1 VNEITA
7 NYIGGQWTA
16 PTTAETHLVVDPATH
31 EVVGSAPMSS
41 AEDVDRAVAA
51 ARAAFPGWA
60 ATAPSDRADLL
71 KTLNELIRGHATE
84 LARLVQLEMG
94 APFEF
99 AFSEHVGTPIA
110 IIDDYVGQLGRESE
124 PEYVGSSLIVH
135 EPVGVVAAILPW
147 NYPLYQLVA
156 KIVPAIAAGCTVVA
170 KPSELTP
177 LATHRFTELLE
188 KAGVPAGVFNLV
200 FGSGAVVGAAMSAHP
215 DVDMVSF
222 TGSTR
227 AGALVSAAA
236 APTVKRV
243 TLELGGKSASVI
255 TPDADLDAA
264 VTASVQYCMTNAG
277 QCCNAWTRLIAPR
290 AQRHAVTRIA
300 RRVAAEIEP
309 ELGPLVS
316 PQQYD
321 RVQGYIQAGVEQGAT
336 LVAGGLGHPHDPAGG
351 NYARVTVF
359 GDVEPHMTIAR
370 EEIFGPVLAITYY
383 DTIEEAIRLA
393 NDTAYG
399 LHGGVWA
406 GDVEDGIAIARQ
418 LRTGQVDVNGAAF
431 NIRAP
436 FGGYKQSGNGRELGP
451 YGLDEF
457 LETKA
462 IQLP

>member
-1 VNEITA
+1 VNEITR
-7 NYIGGQWTA
+7 NYIGGEWIA
-16 PTTAETHLVVDPATH
+16 PTTAETHLVVDPTTD
-31 EVVGSAPMSS
+31 EVVGSAPISS
-41 AEDVDRAVAA
+41 TADVDRAVAA

-60 ATAPSDRADLL
+60 TTTPSTRAKLLTA
-71 KTLNELIRGHATE
+71 LNDLIRGHATE

-110 IIDDYVGQLGRESE
+110 IIDDYAEQLGHE
-124 PEYVGSSLIVH
+124 PDEERVGASLIVH
-135 EPVGVVAAILPW
+135 EPIGVVAAILPW

-156 KIVPAIAAGCTVVA
+156 KVVPAIAAGCTVVA

-177 LATHRFTELLE
+177 LATHRFTELIE
-188 KAGVPAGVFNLV
+188 KAGFPAGVFNLV
-200 FGSGAVVGAAMSAHP
+200 FGSGRVVGHAMSAHA

-255 TPDADLDAA
+255 APDADLDAA

-290 AQRHAVTRIA
+290 AQRDAVTRIA

-316 PQQYD
+316 HQQYD
-321 RVQGYIQAGVEQGAT
+321 RVQGYIEAGVEQGAT
-336 LVAGGLGHPHDPAGG
+336 LIAGGLGHPTNRNRG

-359 GDVEPHMTIAR
+359 GDVEPSMTIAR
-370 EEIFGPVLAITYY
+370 EEIFGPVLAILYY
-383 DTIEEAIRLA
+383 DTVEEAIRLA
-393 NDTAYG
+393 NDTPYG

-406 GDVEDGIAIARQ
+406 SDVSDAIAIARQ
-418 LRTGQVDVNGAAF
+418 LRTGQVDINGAQF

-436 FGGYKQSGNGRELGP
+436 FGGYKQSGNGRELGT
-451 YGLDEF
+451 YGLAEF

>member
-1 VNEITA
+1 MNEITC
-7 NYIGGQWTA
+7 NYIGGEWTA

-41 AEDVDRAVAA
+41 TEDVDHAVAA
-51 ARAAFPGWA
+51 ARAAFPAWA
-60 ATAPSDRADLL
+60 ATTPLERAKLL
-71 KTLNELIRGHATE
+71 RALNVLIRGHATE

-110 IIDDYVGQLGRESE
+110 IIDDYAEQLSHEPQPEHVGT
-124 PEYVGSSLIVH
+124 SLIVH
-135 EPVGVVAAILPW
+135 EPIGVVAAILPW

-156 KIVPAIAAGCTVVA
+156 KVVPAIAAGCTVVA

-177 LATHRFTELLE
+177 LATHRFTELIE
-188 KAGVPAGVFNLV
+188 KAGFPAGVFNLV
-200 FGSGAVVGAAMSAHP
+200 FGSGTVVGHAMSAHA

-255 TPDADLDAA
+255 APDADLDAA
-264 VTASVQYCMTNAG
+264 VTASVRYCMTNAG

-290 AQRHAVTRIA
+290 AQRDVVTRIA

-309 ELGPLVS
+309 ELGPLAS

-321 RVQGYIQAGVEQGAT
+321 RVQGYIESGIEQGAT
-336 LVAGGLGHPHDPAGG
+336 LIAGGLGYPKHRDRG

-359 GDVEPHMTIAR
+359 DDVEPPMTIAR
-370 EEIFGPVLAITYY
+370 EEIFGPVLAIMYY
-383 DTIEEAIRLA
+383 DTIEEAVRLA

-406 GDVEDGIAIARQ
+406 GEVNDAIAIARQ
-418 LRTGQVDVNGAAF
+418 LRTGQVDINGAQF

-451 YGLDEF
+451 YGLAEF

-462 IQLP
+462 IQAP

>member
-1 VNEITA
+1 
-7 NYIGGQWTA
+7 
-16 PTTAETHLVVDPATH
+16 
-31 EVVGSAPMSS
+31 MSGT
-41 AEDVDRAVAA
+41 EDVDHAVAA
-51 ARAAFPGWA
+51 ACAAFPTWA
-60 ATAPSDRADLL
+60 ATTPLERATLL
-71 KTLNELIRGHATE
+71 RALNVLIRGHATE

-110 IIDDYVGQLGRESE
+110 IIDDYAEQLSHE
-124 PEYVGSSLIVH
+124 PEQERVGASLIVH
-135 EPVGVVAAILPW
+135 EPIGVVAAILPW

-156 KIVPAIAAGCTVVA
+156 KVVPAIAAGCTVVA

-177 LATHRFTELLE
+177 LATHRFTELIE
-188 KAGVPAGVFNLV
+188 KAGFPAGVFNLV
-200 FGSGAVVGAAMSAHP
+200 FGSGTVVGQAMSAHA

-255 TPDADLDAA
+255 APDADLDAA

-290 AQRHAVTRIA
+290 AQRDAVTRIA

-321 RVQGYIQAGVEQGAT
+321 RVQGYIEAGVEQGAT
-336 LVAGGLGHPHDPAGG
+336 LIAGGLGHPQNRDRG

-359 GDVEPHMTIAR
+359 GDVEPSMTIAR
-370 EEIFGPVLAITYY
+370 EEIFGPVLAIMYY
-383 DTIEEAIRLA
+383 DTVEEAIRLA

-406 GDVEDGIAIARQ
+406 GDVNDAIAIARQ
-418 LRTGQVDVNGAAF
+418 LRTGQVDINGAQF

-451 YGLDEF
+451 YGLAEF

-462 IQLP
+462 IQVP

>member
-1 VNEITA
+1 MNEITR
-7 NYIGGQWTA
+7 NYIGGQWIA
-16 PTTAETHLVVDPATH
+16 PTTAETRLVVDPASH
-31 EVVGSAPMSS
+31 EVVGSAPISRT
-41 AEDVDRAVAA
+41 ADVDRAVAA

-60 ATAPSDRADLL
+60 ATTPSTRAKSL
-71 KTLNELIRGHATE
+71 TALNDLIRGHATE

-110 IIDDYVGQLGRESE
+110 IIDDYAEQLGHE
-124 PEYVGSSLIVH
+124 PEEERVGASLIVH
-135 EPVGVVAAILPW
+135 EPIGVVAAILPW

-156 KIVPAIAAGCTVVA
+156 KVVPAIAAGCTVVA

-177 LATHRFTELLE
+177 LATHRFTELIE
-188 KAGVPAGVFNLV
+188 KAGFPAGVFNLV
-200 FGSGAVVGAAMSAHP
+200 FGSGTVVGHAMSAHA

-255 TPDADLDAA
+255 APDADLDAA

-290 AQRHAVTRIA
+290 AQRDAVTRIA

-309 ELGPLVS
+309 GLGPLVS
-316 PQQYD
+316 PHQYD
-321 RVQGYIQAGVEQGAT
+321 RVQGYIETGVEQGAT
-336 LVAGGLGHPHDPAGG
+336 LIAGGLGHPQNRNRG

-359 GDVEPHMTIAR
+359 GDVEPSMAIAR
-370 EEIFGPVLAITYY
+370 EEIFGPVLAIMYY
-383 DTIEEAIRLA
+383 DTVSEAIRLA
-393 NDTAYG
+393 NDTPYG

-406 GDVEDGIAIARQ
+406 GDVNDAIAIARH
-418 LRTGQVDVNGAAF
+418 LRTGQVDINGAQF

-451 YGLDEF
+451 YGLAEF

-462 IQLP
+462 IQVP